1 MILDREKNRHSVH
14 GVKLI
19 AFLLACLALVSCS
32 LDNFPRLNGAG
43 DYQAPPK
50 PLFPAAKPSNRPS
63 PKAVAQWQL
72 TPTRNGYSLDVI
84 LNGRRHFV
92 EHGGEYVSGKRIY
105 ATSPGVPLGAISAFD
120 ISQPDGKGM
129 LYFVIPEEGNR
140 YGVFSRFVDPLKG
153 GRHQPARR
161 VKSLT
166 L

>member
-1 MILDREKNRHSVH
+1 LILDRKENKHSVH
-14 GVKLI
+14 VMKLI
-19 AFLLACLALVSCS
+19 AFLSACLALVSCS
-32 LDNFPRLNGAG
+32 QDNFPRLNGAG

-50 PLFPAAKPSNRPS
+50 PLFPAAKPSDRPS
-63 PKAVAQWQL
+63 PRAVAQWQL

-105 ATSPGVPLGAISAFD
+105 ATSPGVPAGAISAFD
-120 ISQPDGKGM
+120 ISQPAGEGM
-129 LYFVIPEEGNR
+129 LYFIIPEDGNR

>member
-1 MILDREKNRHSVH
+1 MILDRVVIRLSVQ
-14 GVKLI
+14 GVKVTVC
-19 AFLLACLALVSCS
+19 LLGCLMLASCS
-32 LDNFPRLNGAG
+32 RDNFPRLNAAG

-92 EHGGEYVSGKRIY
+92 EHGGEYMSGKRIDV
-105 ATSPGVPLGAISAFD
+105 TSPGVPVGAISAFD
-120 ISQPDGKGM
+120 ISQPDGEGM
-129 LYFVIPEEGNR
+129 LYYISPEGGNS
-140 YGVFSRFVDPLKG
+140 YGVFSRFVDPLRG
-153 GRHQPARR
+153 GKHQAAQR
-161 VKSLT
+161 VKTLT

>member
-92 EHGGEYVSGKRIY
+92 EHGGEYRSGKRIY
-105 ATSPGVPLGAISAFD
+105 VTSPGVPAGSISAFD

-129 LYFVIPEEGNR
+129 LYFIIPEDGNR

>member
-1 MILDREKNRHSVH
+1 MILDRKENKHSVH
-14 GVKLI
+14 VMKLI
-19 AFLLACLALVSCS
+19 AFLSACLALVSCS
-32 LDNFPRLNGAG
+32 QDNFPRLNGAG

-50 PLFPAAKPSNRPS
+50 PLFPAAKPSDRPS
-63 PKAVAQWQL
+63 PRAVAQWQL

-92 EHGGEYVSGKRIY
+92 EHGGEYRSGKRIY
-105 ATSPGVPLGAISAFD
+105 VTSPGVPAGSISAFD
-120 ISQPDGKGM
+120 ISQPAGEGM
-129 LYFVIPEEGNR
+129 LYFIIPEDGNR

>member
-1 MILDREKNRHSVH
+1 MILDREENRHSVH
-14 GVKLI
+14 GMRLI
-19 AFLLACLALVSCS
+19 AFLPACLALVSCS
-32 LDNFPRLNGAG
+32 MDNFPRLNGAG
-43 DYQAPPK
+43 EYQAPPK

-63 PKAVAQWQL
+63 PRAVAQWQL

-92 EHGGEYVSGKRIY
+92 EHGDEYRSGKRIDV
-105 ATSPGVPLGAISAFD
+105 TSPGVPAGAISAFD

-129 LYFVIPEEGNR
+129 LYFIIPEDGNR